1 MRRRTTELR
10 CLARRGVLV
19 ANSMIFIGASLI
31 AVLLL
36 IGCSNRDDVA
46 EIEGLQTW
54 RDIDLPEPPEEP
66 LASELRLLIWRD
78 YFDPEVLE
86 LFEDHYGV
94 ELKVTFF
101 ENNSDLKRRYRADP
115 EGFDLLMPSSY
126 VVERLVKADLVAELN
141 KERLPNMGNV
151 APAFFQAEYDR
162 ELRFSVPFFFSYLG
176 VAFNSDYLRS
186 LPRDFKL
193 TSSSREENLILYG
206 YRSLLD
212 ENRITIATQLLQNG
226 FDQNSTDP
234 EQIRVVIDK
243 LIEQSAE
250 NGIRFLADDLPSALI
265 ENEILIAACWS
276 GAANYALAEN
286 PAIRFVLPDGPKFL
300 EIDSLVILKSSP
312 HQATAEFLMNYLLIP
327 AISGANTN
335 YSYYANSNEAS
346 RPFVQRDILI
356 GPSYMSAPAG
366 TSIFLQ
372 DLGDF
377 ENFYEQEWTRMK
389 SLLQPVPPKIPLRTS
404 PRASVQEDD
413 FGRKN

>member
-193 TSSSREENLILYG
+193 TYISR
-206 YRSLLD
+206 
-212 ENRITIATQLLQNG
+212 
-226 FDQNSTDP
+226 
-234 EQIRVVIDK
+234 
-243 LIEQSAE
+243 
-250 NGIRFLADDLPSALI
+250 
-265 ENEILIAACWS
+265 
-276 GAANYALAEN
+276 
-286 PAIRFVLPDGPKFL
+286 
-300 EIDSLVILKSSP
+300 
-312 HQATAEFLMNYLLIP
+312 
-327 AISGANTN
+327 
-335 YSYYANSNEAS
+335 
-346 RPFVQRDILI
+346 
-356 GPSYMSAPAG
+356 
-366 TSIFLQ
+366 
-372 DLGDF
+372 
-377 ENFYEQEWTRMK
+377 
-389 SLLQPVPPKIPLRTS
+389 
-404 PRASVQEDD
+404 
-413 FGRKN
+413 